1 MGIGNNSGFM
11 GLYLLIVFIYLR
23 VIFIYLI
30 FIYNKDILNYIYF
43 YL

>member
-1 MGIGNNSGFM
+1 MGIGKNSGFM
-11 GLYLLIVFIYLR
+11 GLYLLIVFICLR